1 MNKEEGGCK
10 MDEARPITKF
20 PWNFSTVAD
29 ARAGACSRRGITIM
43 HARMLIDTWVGWRGD
58 GWRRLG
64 AGARVE
70 RYLSLCIP
78 FRRPSLFYILQEE
91 AYRLPLPIFPAG
103 QKGTA
108 GNLAAACAHASPY
121 MALTVI
127 QPFALRSR
135 FLPTGRN

>member
-1 MNKEEGGCK
+1 MEFLDGSRG
-10 MDEARPITKF
+10 
-20 PWNFSTVAD
+20 
-29 ARAGACSRRGITIM
+29 AGDCSRCNDNACSYADRHVGGSVGSEGRG
-43 HARMLIDTWVGWRGD
+43 
-58 GWRRLG
+58 RLG

-108 GNLAAACAHASPY
+108 GNLVCGMCTRITVYGGTSNSIRWNSTVRVAIAFPSHRAAIKISEGNH
-121 MALTVI
+121 
-127 QPFALRSR
+127 R
-135 FLPTGRN
+135 